1 MSSKIYSG
9 PSDGFESIAE
19 GYVDYAMEVIARRS
33 VPDVRD
39 GLKPVAR
46 RIIYKLHENDKG
58 YLQKCATLV
67 GQALELHPHGDSSVY
82 GAFALLTDEN
92 GTCNMPFFHGMGNLG
107 HVYSSDK
114 PAAMRYPKAMINS
127 NADYFFRDKEVME
140 LMPAEEGDGVE
151 PTVLNA
157 TFPVVLV
164 NGAMG
169 IAVSAG
175 TKMPS
180 FNFDDVIDLTIKYI
194 QNKKLDISDMII
206 PDYPTGGVLVCN
218 NEEIAKIMLTGKGK
232 LKIRAKVEIEGK
244 DIQVIEVPYG
254 KTAEGIVKAVNDSEI
269 AGVSSCILTS
279 GRGANGHVSITCKTK
294 KVVEEVLMHLYR
306 QNILQSTF
314 GSNILVIEDGEP
326 KILGVYGVVET
337 WYPWRRQV
345 LEKKFNKLLEGLQN
359 EKVTLSYFIR
369 LVQNEEW
376 KNTYVNTYTHSG
388 KKPADAY
395 LHEIFEDIPPET
407 CTWILDRALSAFFNG
422 GSYAKRYDNLLEC
435 ETTYNSYLAD
445 LDAYIIDE
453 LLKIKKENIGKY
465 PRKTEISYTDYK
477 FSKISDSE
485 EVEDTSFCVYT
496 LKKDGFLTKTR
507 EMPTGGDIL
516 CQISAQANSILIGF
530 DNYGRILRVIGKEIP
545 FTPLGDNGV
554 YMPKYF
560 DATFEESY
568 KVLYLGLLDGKKR
581 MLVYRDGYIGFLD
594 TSEYYE
600 KKNIKIVSKGVCV
613 AVMDKLLHVYEEDE
627 IPAQILLA
635 DDTQAKLRLGVVV
648 TADVPERSRL
658 SRAKVLSGSDIDTH
672 YLKGFKDMDLVKFV
686 EDPDAY
692 LGKLKVFKGDF
703 YGDPSELLDGDY
715 LEICTD
721 LVEVNE

>member
-9 PSDGFESIAE
+9 PSEGFESIAE

-127 NADYFFRDKEVME
+127 NADYFFRDKDVME
-140 LMPAEEGDGVE
+140 LMPAEEGDGLE

-254 KTAEGIVKAVNDSEI
+254 KTAEGIVKAVNSSEI

-337 WYPWRRQV
+337 WYPWRKQI
-345 LEKKFNKLLEGLQN
+345 LEKKFNKLLKGIQG
-359 EKVTLSYFIR
+359 EKTTLSYFIR
-369 LVQNEEW
+369 LIQNEEW

-422 GSYAKRYDNLLEC
+422 GSYSKRYDNLLEC

-453 LLKIKKENIGKY
+453 LVKIKNENRGKY

-507 EMPTGGDIL
+507 EVPTGDDIL

-530 DNYGRILRVIGKEIP
+530 DNFGRVLRVIGKEIP
-545 FTPLGDNGV
+545 FTPLGENGV

-594 TSEYYE
+594 TSEYYG
-600 KKNIKIVSKGVCV
+600 KKNIKIVSKGVCL
-613 AVMDKLLHVYEEDE
+613 AVMDKLLHVYEEGE
-627 IPAQILLA
+627 IPSQILLA
-635 DDTQAKLRLGVVV
+635 DDTRDKLRLGVVV

-672 YLKGFKDMDLVKFV
+672 YLKGFGGMDLVKFV

-692 LGKLKVFKGDF
+692 LGKLKVFKGSF
-703 YGDPSELLDGDY
+703 YGNPSELLDGDY

-721 LVEVNE
+721 LVEVKE